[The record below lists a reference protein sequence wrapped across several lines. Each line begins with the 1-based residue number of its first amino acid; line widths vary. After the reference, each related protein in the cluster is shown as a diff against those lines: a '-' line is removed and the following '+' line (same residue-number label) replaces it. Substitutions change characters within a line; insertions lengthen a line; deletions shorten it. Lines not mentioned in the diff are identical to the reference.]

1 MKKKKIILPSK
12 QFFKANE
19 EDLSIRINL
28 DETENL
34 LREGDRNVVLDIAEL
49 FDEERLVSNNY
60 KIYGKLKMVFRNLYP
75 GTTSFN
81 PLLRKLYLPND
92 GVGIARGY
100 LPYNEF
106 AFLRNDVVREVNTP
120 NAGSDL
126 TTFTSNISL
135 SEIPDHT
142 LITPITAPYHNWN
155 IYLSYIYSQDEDFP
169 MKYTLSGNTTF
180 SFTAKDGIPFRV
192 SENRNYIV
200 LTSPIEHGI
209 NANEYITLSTTGNTF
224 YKISGSTLIQT
235 TDVFDRTFPVEY
247 LGNETH
253 NSEKF
258 VINIPKSLFTSGT
271 TLSTVVFGKRVIN
284 KDKINTTTSKYY
296 VHKHKTLTKASDYI
310 LDKAGF
316 ESPIWEDEKKI
327 LFENALGENDVI
339 VERNRME
346 SLLYDFNEP
355 FVLSNI
361 TNNLGYTPTEVY
373 LTVIFKNGNG
383 YFNYPPKIG
392 YKFHFHNTWIDNH
405 FGDTTSIETGIT
417 TTNIDSNTTGY
428 TFTGG
433 TELPIGTVLT
443 GAFIEYNNYEL
454 KERVIS
460 ESFHK
465 FTSRVDLFNHGQ
477 TGSTENFSGA
487 TVNNPTGLYY
497 QPHYRIPLRQLSPYV
512 ESYNTNDIYN
522 LPENA
527 KYFEDDGVWKWRD
540 LYDPGF
546 TDIDGNGLD
555 YPFINNTHYVKKDIN
570 FYLRNEEFY
579 RNKTDG
585 ISNFN
590 NNIIKGKNTQDC

>member
-1 MKKKKIILPSK
+1 M
-12 QFFKANE
+12 
-19 EDLSIRINL
+19 
-28 DETENL
+28 
-34 LREGDRNVVLDIAEL
+34 
-49 FDEERLVSNNY
+49 
-60 KIYGKLKMVFRNLYP
+60 
-75 GTTSFN
+75 
-81 PLLRKLYLPND
+81 
-92 GVGIARGY
+92 
-100 LPYNEF
+100 
-106 AFLRNDVVREVNTP
+106 
-120 NAGSDL
+120 
-126 TTFTSNISL
+126 
-135 SEIPDHT
+135 
-142 LITPITAPYHNWN
+142 
-155 IYLSYIYSQDEDFP
+155 
-169 MKYTLSGNTTF
+169 
-180 SFTAKDGIPFRV
+180 
-192 SENRNYIV
+192 
-200 LTSPIEHGI
+200 
-209 NANEYITLSTTGNTF
+209 
-224 YKISGSTLIQT
+224 
-235 TDVFDRTFPVEY
+235 
-247 LGNETH
+247 
-253 NSEKF
+253 
-258 VINIPKSLFTSGT
+258 
-271 TLSTVVFGKRVIN
+271 IN